1 MTEERH
7 PGVMAIE
14 TYEEFLQRVEAVGSK
29 MRVLSGVTILV
40 ALLLAA
46 TYVSQ
51 LLVVPFLLGVTTQ
64 TVNLVDPTL
73 IAFESGLL
81 ILALVWLYV
90 GVRDYQFM
98 TKLARQIREIR
109 SVQSDL
115 AKRIGGS
122 GEGSA

>member
-1 MTEERH
+1 
-7 PGVMAIE
+7 MAID

-29 MRVLSGVTILV
+29 MRVLSVVTILV

-81 ILALVWLYV
+81 ILALIWLYV
-90 GVRDYQFM
+90 GVRDYRFM

-109 SVQSDL
+109 SVQSEL
-115 AKRIGGS
+115 AKRIGGPAK
-122 GEGSA
+122 GSE

>member
-1 MTEERH
+1 
-7 PGVMAIE
+7 MAIE

-73 IAFESGLL
+73 VAFESGLL

-115 AKRIGGS
+115 VKRIGGS

>member
-14 TYEEFLQRVEAVGSK
+14 TYEEFLQRVEAAGSK
-29 MRVLSGVTILV
+29 IRVLSGVTIFV

-81 ILALVWLYV
+81 ILVLIWLYV
-90 GVRDYQFM
+90 GVRGYWFM

-109 SVQSDL
+109 SVQSEL

>member
-14 TYEEFLQRVEAVGSK
+14 TYEEFLQRVEAAGSK
-29 MRVLSGVTILV
+29 IRVLSGVTIFV

-81 ILALVWLYV
+81 ILVLIWLYV
-90 GVRDYQFM
+90 GVRGYWFM

-109 SVQSDL
+109 SVQSEL

-122 GEGSA
+122 GEG

>member
-1 MTEERH
+1 LTEERH

-14 TYEEFLQRVEAVGSK
+14 TYEEFLQRVEAAGSK
-29 MRVLSGVTILV
+29 IRVLSGVTIFV

-81 ILALVWLYV
+81 ILVLIWLYV
-90 GVRDYQFM
+90 GVRGYWFM

-109 SVQSDL
+109 SVQSEL

>member
-1 MTEERH
+1 LTEERH

-14 TYEEFLQRVEAVGSK
+14 TYEEFLQRVEAAGSK
-29 MRVLSGVTILV
+29 IRVLSGVTIFV

-81 ILALVWLYV
+81 ILVLIWLYV
-90 GVRDYQFM
+90 GVRGYWFM

-109 SVQSDL
+109 SVQSEL

-122 GEGSA
+122 GEG